1 MVSHPRWRC
10 LPPTSLSRSIVN
22 SAGAYIRVGGDS
34 RSYLHCHPPSHN
46 LPNIMSDFVLGRVAN
61 QPVVPGEVDLRRCP
75 LSNGSYLHWL
85 AADLSFGYRP
95 RSCRSAK
102 RPRCGYSWKAAE
114 GARAERPLSL
124 VAHLRAERRS
134 RLKSGAPPPVVQALR
149 VAGRGN
155 WQPGAIHWHSADG
168 STAPMAEKS
177 SLEDQWEQIRT
188 QLHRPLSW
196 RCVGLVWS
204 QSRCGLVGKQT
215 DLLPPSSLKEHTS
228 PHCDLRLSSRLEFR
242 HWGWIVLRI

>member
-1 MVSHPRWRC
+1 RERKRAGLTTFLFARYGCQSLVSHPRWRC

-95 RSCRSAK
+95 
-102 RPRCGYSWKAAE
+102 GAARI
-114 GARAERPLSL
+114 GTP
-124 VAHLRAERRS
+124 
-134 RLKSGAPPPVVQALR
+134 
-149 VAGRGN
+149 
-155 WQPGAIHWHSADG
+155 
-168 STAPMAEKS
+168 T
-177 SLEDQWEQIRT
+177 SLEALFSLAKQV
-188 QLHRPLSW
+188 LSAV
-196 RCVGLVWS
+196 R
-204 QSRCGLVGKQT
+204 
-215 DLLPPSSLKEHTS
+215 
-228 PHCDLRLSSRLEFR
+228 
-242 HWGWIVLRI
+242 